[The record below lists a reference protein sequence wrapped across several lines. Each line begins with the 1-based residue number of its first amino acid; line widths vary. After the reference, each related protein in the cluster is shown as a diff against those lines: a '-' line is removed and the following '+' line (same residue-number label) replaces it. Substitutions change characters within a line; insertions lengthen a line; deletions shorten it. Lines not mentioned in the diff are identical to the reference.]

1 MPQLD
6 KLSFMT
12 QYLWLTIFF
21 FALYFLVVNFFV
33 ISVFK
38 SLKLR
43 NIIYKIWYFFIYK
56 FDYESYHFKNKQIV
70 SGGFSFFYNS
80 IFLKILSNFELLI
93 INLKLN
99 NLILTQ
105 NFHNSINNFLFSS
118 AAINNIQKINS
129 IKIDEI

>member
-12 QYLWLTIFF
+12 QYFWLTIFF
-21 FALYFLVVNFFV
+21 FALYFLVANFFV

-56 FDYESYHFKNKQIV
+56 FDYESYNMKNKQII
-70 SGGFSFFYNS
+70 SSGFSSFYNYS
-80 IFLKILSNFELLI
+80 FLNILNSFQLVLV
-93 INLKLN
+93 NLKLN
-99 NLILTQ
+99 NLFLNNNTS
-105 NFHNSINNFLFSS
+105 NKINNFLFSTTI
-118 AAINNIQKINS
+118 INNIKKLNS
-129 IKIDEI
+129 IRIDEI